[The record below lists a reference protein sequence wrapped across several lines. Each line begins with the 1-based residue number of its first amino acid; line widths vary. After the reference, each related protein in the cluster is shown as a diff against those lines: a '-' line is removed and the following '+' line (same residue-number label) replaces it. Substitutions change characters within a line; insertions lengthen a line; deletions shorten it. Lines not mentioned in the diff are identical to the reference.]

1 MPKVLSDHPDIRQ
14 LRRQAKELLKSA
26 RSGDAEAT
34 KQLAD
39 AAAKPEQPPS
49 LSNAQLVV
57 AREYGFDSW
66 PKLRLAVADAN
77 GETTEPLPTGPMF
90 RTKYRSKDPVYT
102 PKKFLDGA
110 LAAGWEPG
118 RLPDSLIFTFHNVY
132 AKLLAEDDRFEI
144 NTKLAPSNAT
154 MFTTVEGLPAI
165 GVTCLSGGSG
175 AMIGQIENQVQL
187 KGATRFVIVG
197 TAGTISP
204 DVSVGDLIVVNSAVR
219 DDGISQHYLPPDTY
233 VDADV
238 ELTAHLKA
246 TLRACN
252 LNASDGTT
260 WTSPA
265 IYRSTPEEVAYF
277 AAEGVGIV
285 ETEIASLLAVTEA
298 LGVAGAAVATVVGS
312 HIDDDAEFVV
322 RPPSPGEVLNGTL
335 AALGLD

>member
-144 NTKLAPSNAT
+144 NTKLAPSNSILIICPIGEAGLSPSRRLT
-154 MFTTVEGLPAI
+154 KKPFVEGLLPNDA
-165 GVTCLSGGSG
+165 
-175 AMIGQIENQVQL
+175 VQL
-187 KGATRFVIVG
+187 
-197 TAGTISP
+197 ISVP
-204 DVSVGDLIVVNSAVR
+204 KSESFLYNQYASFNLIVSVVSVS
-219 DDGISQHYLPPDTY
+219 
-233 VDADV
+233 
-238 ELTAHLKA
+238 
-246 TLRACN
+246 
-252 LNASDGTT
+252 
-260 WTSPA
+260 
-265 IYRSTPEEVAYF
+265 F
-277 AAEGVGIV
+277 
-285 ETEIASLLAVTEA
+285 VTQSN
-298 LGVAGAAVATVVGS
+298 VS
-312 HIDDDAEFVV
+312 I
-322 RPPSPGEVLNGTL
+322 P
-335 AALGLD
+335 